1 MPNKLLNTTGE
12 ILLILAGII
21 FVSASSALF
30 ENQTLS
36 MMSYIKQ
43 IGEIFSD
50 LFSPADLVY
59 INPISD
65 IERNLFP
72 IILLA
77 LWSSARIFFLSLA
90 LALIVSIILLILYFT
105 FNSFLK
111 KALKALSFLFGS
123 LPDIFIIIVTQLTI
137 VWFFKNTG
145 ILIIDL
151 ASVGQNQVIL
161 LPAITLSVL
170 PAFFFFSNM
179 VQFLREEEGKP
190 YVDLARSKGL
200 TQFGILF
207 IHMMR
212 NVLISLTHH
221 GKQIAWMMISNLL
234 ILEYLFNV
242 FGVTS
247 FLFTYNSP
255 SIFAIASIL
264 LFLPLYLLIKLLQF
278 VISRKTG
285 KEMSL

>member
-1 MPNKLLNTTGE
+1 MPNKFLNMTGE

-36 MMSYIKQ
+36 MLSYIKQ
-43 IGEIFSD
+43 IGEVLSD

-59 INPISD
+59 VNPVSG

-77 LWSSARIFFLSLA
+77 LLSSARIFFLSLA
-90 LALIVSIILLILYFT
+90 LALIVSIFLLILYFT
-105 FNSFLK
+105 FNSFFK
-111 KALKALSFLFGS
+111 KALKLLSFLFGS
-123 LPDIFIIIVTQLTI
+123 LPDIFIIILTQMTI

-264 LFLPLYLLIKLLQF
+264 LFLPLYSLIKLLQF

>member
-1 MPNKLLNTTGE
+1 MQKKYIYMTGE
-12 ILLILAGII
+12 ILLIITGII
-21 FVSASSALF
+21 FVSATSALF
-30 ENQTLS
+30 ENQSLS
-36 MMSYIKQ
+36 VAAYIKQ
-43 IGEIFSD
+43 VGEVLSD

-72 IILLA
+72 ILLLA
-77 LWSSARIFFLSLA
+77 FWSSARIFFLA
-90 LALIVSIILLILYFT
+90 FTMALIVSIILLILYFS
-105 FNSFLK
+105 FNSYLK
-111 KALKALSFLFGS
+111 TGLKSLSFLFGT
-123 LPDIFIIIVTQLTI
+123 LPDIFIIVLTQMTI

-145 ILIIDL
+145 ILLIDL

-179 VQFLREEEGKP
+179 VQFLREEEWKP

-200 TQFGILF
+200 AQFRILF

-212 NVLISLTHH
+212 NVLISLTYH

-247 FLFTYNSP
+247 FLFTYNTP

-264 LFLPLYLLIKLLQF
+264 LFLPLYLLIKTLQF

>member
-90 LALIVSIILLILYFT
+90 LALIVSIILLILYIT

-207 IHMMR
+207 THMMR